1 MAGEGS
7 NHFPSLQAYVEE
19 FKFQSIL
26 AEDFL
31 EFYLEYFP
39 QLKEKR
45 VDAIPGKQGNGPA
58 GFREVAENKQ
68 GEMGKYHVMGSWWS
82 NVWRASPGPQA
93 VFHGMTPGGWGGVPQ

>member
-1 MAGEGS
+1 M
-7 NHFPSLQAYVEE
+7 EE

-45 VDAIPGKQGNGPA
+45 VDAIPGKQGNGTA
-58 GFREVAENKQ
+58 GFREVAEKEQ
-68 GEMGKYHVMGSWWS
+68 GEMEKYQVIGSCWS
-82 NVWRASPGPQA
+82 SVWRASPGPQA
-93 VFHGMTPGGWGGVPQ
+93 AFHRMTPGGWGGVPR

>member
-1 MAGEGS
+1 M
-7 NHFPSLQAYVEE
+7 EE

-58 GFREVAENKQ
+58 GFQDSRE
-68 GEMGKYHVMGSWWS
+68 
-82 NVWRASPGPQA
+82 QA
-93 VFHGMTPGGWGGVPQ
+93 G